1 MNNIDYDPMIPLD
14 FNLTDD
20 TKDAIAVT
28 VYIIKD
34 GKVLLLNQT
43 KSHTVV
49 PDLWVGIGGKTPVQT
64 YLSTTSEKTNHQVV
78 ISSLY
83 TGDLQ
88 IPEHLEQVAA
98 REVNEETGLT
108 IDPAKLQDIGSSTVR
123 LRNHKTDELW
133 RIFNYVY
140 NADGTEGQL
149 SECDE
154 GTLEWFPIEQ
164 VPTLPMHRHDKIIFN
179 EKDPSTSIET
189 IIDDINSEYRLR
201 ITKEKNRKKIH
212 ILLPSFKSE
221 PHTIK
226 GVITKPTDYQPGIKD
241 YLYNEL
247 PKHLPPESLK
257 SYLDNLGIFAPLPE
271 RAISGFST
279 PKESPV
285 ELFIK

>member
-1 MNNIDYDPMIPLD
+1 MNNIDCDPMMPLD

-20 TKDAIAVT
+20 TKEAIAVT

-64 YLSTTSEKTNHQVV
+64 YLSTTSEKTNHQVI
-78 ISSLY
+78 ISSL
-83 TGDLQ
+83 LSSQ
-88 IPEHLEQVAA
+88 LKIPAPLEQVDA

-123 LRNHKTDELW
+123 LLNHKTDELW
-133 RIFNYVY
+133 RISNFIYY
-140 NADGTEGQL
+140 ADGTEGQL

-164 VPTLPMHRHDKIIFN
+164 VPTLPMHRHDKIIFH
-179 EKDPSTSIET
+179 EQAPSMRIET

-201 ITKEKNRKKIH
+201 ITKEKDGKKIH

-221 PHTIK
+221 PNTVK
-226 GVITKPTDYQPGIKD
+226 GVITQTTDYPPDIKK
-241 YLYNEL
+241 YLLQEL
-247 PKHLPPESLK
+247 TKPLPPESLK
-257 SYLDNLGIFAPLPE
+257 SYLEHLGTFAPLPE
-271 RAISGFST
+271 RAISSFTT

>member
-49 PDLWVGIGGKTPVQT
+49 PDLLVGIGGKTPVQT

-83 TGDLQ
+83 TGKLQ
-88 IPEHLEQVAA
+88 IPEPLKQVAA

-164 VPTLPMHRHDKIIFN
+164 IPELPMHRHDKVIFH
-179 EKDPSTSIET
+179 EQDPSIYIET

-201 ITKEKNRKKIH
+201 ITKEKNGKILH
-212 ILLPSFKSE
+212 ILLPSFKSA

-226 GVITKPTDYQPGIKD
+226 GVITQPTDYGPAYD
-241 YLYNEL
+241 
-247 PKHLPPESLK
+247 
-257 SYLDNLGIFAPLPE
+257 
-271 RAISGFST
+271 
-279 PKESPV
+279 
-285 ELFIK
+285 ELFKQVKKKSFS

>member
-1 MNNIDYDPMIPLD
+1 MNNIDCDPMTPLD

-20 TKDAIAVT
+20 TKEAIAVT

-64 YLSTTSEKTNHQVV
+64 YLGTTSEKTHHEVI

-88 IPEHLEQVAA
+88 IPEPLEQVAA

-123 LRNHKTDELW
+123 LLNSRTDELW
-133 RIFNYVY
+133 RIFNFVY
-140 NADGTEGQL
+140 KANGSEGQL

-154 GTLEWFPIEQ
+154 GTLEWFPIGEISE
-164 VPTLPMHRHDKIIFN
+164 LPMHRHDKIIFN

-201 ITKEKNRKKIH
+201 ITKGKNGKKIH
-212 ILLPSFKSE
+212 ILLPSFKSV
-221 PHTIK
+221 PNTVK
-226 GVITKPTDYQPGIKD
+226 GVITQTTDYPPDIQN
-241 YLYNEL
+241 YLLQEL
-247 PKHLPPESLK
+247 PKHLPHESLK
-257 SYLDNLGIFAPLPE
+257 SYLDNLGTFAPLPE
-271 RAISGFST
+271 RAISSFTT

>member
-1 MNNIDYDPMIPLD
+1 MNNINCNPMIPLD
-14 FNLTDD
+14 FNLTDN

-64 YLSTTSEKTNHQVV
+64 YLSTTSEKTHHEVI

-88 IPEHLEQVAA
+88 IPEPLEQVAA

-123 LRNHKTDELW
+123 LLNSRTDELW
-133 RIFNYVY
+133 RIFNFVY
-140 NADGTEGQL
+140 KANGSEGQL

-154 GTLEWFPIEQ
+154 GTLEWFPIGEISE
-164 VPTLPMHRHDKIIFN
+164 LPMHRHDKIIFK
-179 EKDPSTSIET
+179 EKDPSICIET
-189 IIDDINSEYRLR
+189 IIDDINSEYKLR
-201 ITKEKNRKKIH
+201 ITKEKDGKKLH

-221 PHTIK
+221 PHIIK
-226 GVITKPTDYQPGIKD
+226 GVITKPTDYPPFFKD
-241 YLYNEL
+241 FFEKKKKNLS
-247 PKHLPPESLK
+247 PESLA
-257 SYLDNLGIFAPLPE
+257 SFFDNLGTFAPLPE
-271 RAISGFST
+271 EVIGTFSSL
-279 PKESPV
+279 KDSPL
-285 ELFIK
+285 EL